1 MFQPSVKGSSSMR
14 AAAASVKSVIELI
27 RMKEKYQALDG
38 MYQDSQ
44 VTLFSEVV
52 KESCSWVSNNNCID
66 LISSNVNFMNTDIQ
80 LNESANINIPDCN
93 NIDLSQIENIYFR
106 INLYDVI
113 VDALRAAQKQVGIP
127 RDATHYCKW
136 IANRIRGICTNST
149 NHVNSYSHICSYNH

>member
-1 MFQPSVKGSSSMR
+1 MFRPSVDSSSSIQD
-14 AAAASVKSVIELI
+14 AAATVKSVIELI

-44 VTLFSEVV
+44 FTLFSEVV

-80 LNESANINIPDCN
+80 LKESANINIPDCN

-113 VDALRAAQKQVGIP
+113 VDALEAAQNRVGKP
-127 RDATHYCKW
+127 RNDTHLCKW
-136 IANRIRGICTNST
+136 IANRITGICTNST
-149 NHVNSYSHICSYNH
+149 NHVNSYTHICSFNH